1 MVPSDRAAARHPGI
15 PGKALAIAYVIAAT
29 APLVAAWAS
38 GVEPESRWSELGAG
52 LAMISGAMFFLQFW
66 SSGRF
71 ETLSGRVG
79 IDRTMGFH
87 RITAVVALLVAF
99 AHPLAPL
106 VPAFIDDPQ
115 GALVLL
121 RQMLARP
128 RLLSGVLSLTGL
140 VVLVGFALLRTR
152 RGVRYEFWRATH
164 GPLAIVVAGLI
175 LHHALTIGDY
185 SGAPLPETVWLLLG
199 AGALLT
205 LFSTYAVRPWRMWRQ
220 GWVVESVE
228 PMADHVWQIVLR
240 APQRRALR
248 FRAGQFLWLTIA
260 PNSPPFHDHPF
271 SIASSPQMLP
281 KLRLI
286 IHEAGDC
293 TNAFG
298 AIEPGRRVAIDGP
311 HGGFILP
318 SGGAHVVMIA
328 GGVGVAPLVGIL
340 EEAADSGD
348 ARAFRLLYAGRTPG
362 SLAGLR
368 LIESLCRRLD
378 LHVVKVVD
386 ALAEPPAFQQGSI
399 DRRHIEEIL
408 FGVPPKETYCLVC
421 GPAGMMEI
429 AIDAL
434 LDIGVPAE
442 HILYERFD
450 YAAGRSALDKRRRN
464 QALAVVA
471 AALAVA
477 AAFALR

>member
-1 MVPSDRAAARHPGI
+1 MAPTDRAAAWRSGI
-15 PGKALAIAYVIAAT
+15 PGKALAILYLIAAA
-29 APLVAAWAS
+29 APLLAAWAA
-38 GVEPESRWSELGAG
+38 GIEPESHWSELGAG

-87 RITAVVALLVAF
+87 RIAAVVALLIAF

-115 GALVLL
+115 GAFVLL
-121 RQMLARP
+121 GQMLVRP

-152 RGVRYEFWRATH
+152 RGVRYELWRATH

-175 LHHALTIGDY
+175 LHHALTNGDY
-185 SGAPLPETVWLLLG
+185 SGAPLPKAIWLLLG
-199 AGALLT
+199 GGALVT

-220 GWVVESVE
+220 EWVVESVE
-228 PMADHVWQIVLR
+228 PTADHVWQIILR
-240 APQRRALR
+240 APQRRAFR
-248 FRAGQFLWLTIA
+248 FRAGQFLWLTFA

-286 IHEAGDC
+286 IRETGDC

-298 AIEPGRRVAIDGP
+298 ATEPGCRVAIDGP

-328 GGVGVAPLVGIL
+328 GGVGVAPIVGML

-348 ARAFRLLYAGRTPG
+348 ARAFRLLYAGRTPNA
-362 SLAGLR
+362 LAGLR
-368 LIESLCRRLD
+368 LIESFSRRLD
-378 LHVVKVVD
+378 LTVVKVVD
-386 ALAEPPAFQQGSI
+386 TLAEPPAFKQGPI

-408 FGVPPKETYCLVC
+408 FGFPPRETYCLVC
-421 GPAGMMEI
+421 GPAAMMEI
-429 AIDAL
+429 TTDAL
-434 LDIGVPAE
+434 LGMGVPADR
-442 HILYERFD
+442 ILYERFD

-464 QALAVVA
+464 QALAIIA
-471 AALAVA
+471 AMLAVA

>member
-1 MVPSDRAAARHPGI
+1 MALSDGAANRGSWMPGM
-15 PGKALAIAYVIAAT
+15 ALAILYFIAVV
-29 APLVAAWAS
+29 APLLAAWAT
-38 GVEPESRWSELGAG
+38 GIEPESHWSERGAA

-87 RITAVVALLVAF
+87 RIAAVVALLVAV
-99 AHPLAPL
+99 AHSLAPL

-115 GALVLL
+115 GASVLL
-121 RQMLARP
+121 SQMLVRP
-128 RLLSGVLSLTGL
+128 RLLSGVLSLAGL

-152 RGVRYEFWRATH
+152 RGVRYEFWRASH

-175 LHHALTIGDY
+175 LHHALTNGDY
-185 SGAPLPETVWLLLG
+185 SSAPLPETVWLLLG
-199 AGALLT
+199 GGALLT

-220 GWVVESVE
+220 GWVVDSIE
-228 PMADHVWQIVLR
+228 PTADHVWQIILR
-240 APQRRALR
+240 APQRSAFR

-281 KLRLI
+281 KLRMLI
-286 IHEAGDC
+286 REAGDC

-311 HGGFILP
+311 HGGFVLP
-318 SGGAHVVMIA
+318 SGGAHVIMIA
-328 GGVGVAPLVGIL
+328 GGVGVAPLVGML
-340 EEAADSGD
+340 EDAADSGD

-362 SLAGLR
+362 ALAGLR
-368 LIESLCRRLD
+368 LIESLSRRLD
-378 LHVVKVVD
+378 LRVVKVVD
-386 ALAEPPAFQQGSI
+386 ALAEPPAFEQGPM

-408 FGVPPKETYCLVC
+408 SGVPPKETYCLIC
-421 GPAGMMEI
+421 GPAGMVEF

-434 LDIGVPAE
+434 LDIGVPAA

-450 YAAGRSALDKRRRN
+450 YAAGHSALDKRRRN
-464 QALAVVA
+464 QALAILA

>member
-1 MVPSDRAAARHPGI
+1 MAPSDRAAARRPGI
-15 PGKALAIAYVIAAT
+15 PGKALAILYLIAAA
-29 APLVAAWAS
+29 APLLAAWAT
-38 GVEPESRWSELGAG
+38 GIEPESHWSELGAG

-87 RITAVVALLVAF
+87 RIAAVVALLVAI
-99 AHPLAPL
+99 AHPLPPL
-106 VPAFIDDPQ
+106 VPGFIEQPQ

-121 RQMLARP
+121 SEMLVRP
-128 RLLSGVLSLTGL
+128 RLLSGVLSLAGL

-175 LHHALTIGDY
+175 LHHALTNGDY
-185 SGAPLPETVWLLLG
+185 SRAPLPKAVWLLLG
-199 AGALLT
+199 GGALLT
-205 LFSTYAVRPWRMWRQ
+205 LFSAYVVRPWRMWRQ
-220 GWVVESVE
+220 GWVVELVE
-228 PMADHVWQIVLR
+228 PTADHVWQIILR
-240 APQRRALR
+240 APQRRAFR

-286 IHEAGDC
+286 IREAGDC

-328 GGVGVAPLVGIL
+328 GGVGVAPVVGML

-348 ARAFRLLYAGRTPG
+348 ARAFRLLYAGRTPDA
-362 SLAGLR
+362 LAGLR
-368 LIESLCRRLD
+368 LIESFSRRLD
-378 LHVVKVVD
+378 LRVVKVVD
-386 ALAEPPAFQQGSI
+386 ALAEPPAFEQGPI

-408 FGVPPKETYCLVC
+408 SGVPPKETYCLVC
-421 GPAGMMEI
+421 GPAAMMEI
-429 AIDAL
+429 ATDAL
-434 LDIGVPAE
+434 LGVGVPAE
-442 HILYERFD
+442 RILYERFD
-450 YAAGRSALDKRRRN
+450 YAAGRGALDKRRRN
-464 QALAVVA
+464 QALAIIA
-471 AALAVA
+471 AVLAVA